1 MPKTLSN
8 EPGDGSSEWEGRP
21 NISEIKW
28 QKSPQQAGTPVCSGC
43 AADHLDYQSHISL
56 FLYWEKWQ
64 NNADFSLIHRLQIP
78 LVNQNQHLLIKLLL
92 FEDSVSVNLQLC
104 MCTNI
109 SETDTSNTTDFNHCK
124 TTGRK
129 WRLFFPKVRSQVL
142 QWNITRFLSTW
153 RPDIT

>member
-92 FEDSVSVNLQLC
+92 FEDSVSVNLQLY

-109 SETDTSNTTDFNHCK
+109 SIQQTSITVKQQAENGDS
-124 TTGRK
+124 
-129 WRLFFPKVRSQVL
+129 LFFPKVRSQVL